1 MVLVVARVILI
12 MICLANLGGTI
23 VVEPAIA

>member
-12 MICLANLGGTI
+12 MICLANLGGMLVI
-23 VVEPAIA
+23 EPAIA